1 MKGWA
6 MRNRQGAGGMLPL
19 LLPTLLFAFA
29 AGAQAAPKCVEAE
42 GVAPVTTSEA
52 AAKQEAFARAKWRAM
67 EKVTGANIQTK
78 TVLENFRLLDQA
90 IVKQARGVI
99 RSASVEQ
106 AFRAG
111 GEFHVVARVCV
122 EPAQV
127 EQAIALL
134 SRNTGAVVFIVAKR
148 PNIRLRQ
155 EGARRSKIRFT
166 EHLEEMNPV
175 AERLIDELVQR
186 RFAVFD
192 PIASEDVDA
201 DALAKAFAHNDLV
214 RVKRIL
220 RMMPAS
226 FVVFGEIESNFG
238 QIKGGDIGY
247 GLSMPGYSVDV
258 SLRYRL
264 LLRDESGRM
273 RILGSGVVR
282 DHGVAAAPETA
293 YETALEN
300 LAETAVPEIEQKIAR
315 EVKGLTRPIRLV
327 VDGVPNTDAV
337 FAIKDRLQMIP
348 WVERV
353 EESANGT
360 FTIYYP
366 DKTIYL
372 ANAIAH
378 IDRLDVTSIERQ
390 RIEAHYR

>member
-1 MKGWA
+1 MMGKSLRKGH
-6 MRNRQGAGGMLPL
+6 GAGGVLPL
-19 LLPTLLFAFA
+19 LLPALLVVFAT
-29 AGAQAAPKCVEAE
+29 GARAAPKCVEAE
-42 GVAPVTTSEA
+42 GIAPFSGSEA

-67 EKVTGANIQTK
+67 EKVTGANVRTK
-78 TVLENFRLLDQA
+78 TVLQNFRLLDQA
-90 IVKQARGVI
+90 IVKQARGVVK
-99 RSASVEQ
+99 SATIEQ

-122 EPAQV
+122 EPANAD
-127 EQAIALL
+127 QAIALL
-134 SRNTGAVVFIVAKR
+134 SRDTGVVVFVVAKR
-148 PNIRLRQ
+148 PRIKRRW
-155 EGARRSKIRFT
+155 EGAERDLSFT
-166 EHLEEMNPV
+166 QHLEEMNPV
-175 AERLIDELVQR
+175 TERLIDELVQR

-201 DALAKAFAHNDLV
+201 DALADAFARNDLV

-220 RMMPAS
+220 RTMPAS
-226 FVVFGEIESNFG
+226 FVVFGEIETNFG
-238 QIKGGDIGY
+238 RMKGDDIGY
-247 GLSMPGYSVDV
+247 GLSMPGYSVDA

-264 LLRDESGRM
+264 LLRGEDGRM

-282 DHGVAAAPETA
+282 DRGIAAAPETA

-300 LAETAVPEIEQKIAR
+300 LAENAVPEIEQKIAR

-327 VDGVPNTDAV
+327 VDGVPNTDAL

-353 EESANGT
+353 EESANGS

-372 ANAIAH
+372 ANAIAR
-378 IDRLDVTSIERQ
+378 IDRLEVTGIDRQ
-390 RIEAHYR
+390 RIEARYR